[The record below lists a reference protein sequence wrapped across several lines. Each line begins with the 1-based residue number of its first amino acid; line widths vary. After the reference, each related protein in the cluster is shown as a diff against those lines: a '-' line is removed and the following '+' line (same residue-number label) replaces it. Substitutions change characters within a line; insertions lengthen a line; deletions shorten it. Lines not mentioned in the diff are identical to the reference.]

1 MQIWVQKRTWTSFP
15 DHLFW
20 YTNEGR
26 AFNQLVVRSHTCQN
40 NPINNHSSLPHVSLP
55 GNLRCSTWPWF
66 WEEWSGTPEGLH
78 TKKGPQQ
85 IRAISHSTDSLR
97 LQCPLT
103 DQSTSLRP
111 AQHPAY
117 HWQGQG
123 ILPFCPEPVDEN
135 AKPHSKI
142 LQICSDQMALHYV
155 G

>member
-15 DHLFW
+15 DHLCW

-26 AFNQLVVRSHTCQN
+26 VFNQLVVRSHTCQN
-40 NPINNHSSLPHVSLP
+40 NPSTITPLSHISLSLETFAVQP
-55 GNLRCSTWPWF
+55 GTILRRI
-66 WEEWSGTPEGLH
+66 SGTPEGLH

-85 IRAISHSTDSLR
+85 IRAISHSTDRLR